1 MACLTHIW
9 CGSQSVLMAVAL
21 EKYGESEGVVPRGA
35 FREGDPT
42 EVETY
47 AEFLDMNT

>member
-1 MACLTHIW
+1 MW
-9 CGSQSVLMAVAL
+9 VRRRQSVLMAVAL
-21 EKYGESEGVVPRGA
+21 EKYGESEGVVPRGS

-47 AEFLDMNT
+47 ADFMDMNT